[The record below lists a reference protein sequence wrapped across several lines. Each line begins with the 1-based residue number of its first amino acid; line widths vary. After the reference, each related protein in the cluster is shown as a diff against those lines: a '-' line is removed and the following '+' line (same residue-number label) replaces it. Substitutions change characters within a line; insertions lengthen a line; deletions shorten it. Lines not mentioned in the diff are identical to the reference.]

1 MEEFKKMVIV
11 DHSTQCF
18 KVLNN
23 KHCMCLLLVIVVIY
37 ICKLK
42 NMHLT
47 KNAQKFLKCLFKCNR
62 FVM

>member
-37 ICKLK
+37 ICK
-42 NMHLT
+42 
-47 KNAQKFLKCLFKCNR
+47 
-62 FVM
+62 